1 MESKG
6 GATPSADGNV
16 SRSSRESRWFT
27 TGSWIFLLRSPWSM
41 WCSRGSRSS
50 REFPPTFQS
59 GLLSVAGPRELSEK
73 SSRESRLSRASSLMQ
88 ASPEFRGLELHPI
101 SDDKRS
107 SKASSVSP
115 VGLVSVKKS
124 RESSV
129 CSGERKA
136 GGRTALTLCPG
147 PNVSWW
153 RTWGKKEHTS
163 IKIITT
169 VVCGSV
175 NKMLNKAAEI
185 WGLEVPSSCR

>member
-6 GATPSADGNV
+6 AATPSTDGNV

-27 TGSWIFLLRSPWSM
+27 TGSRIFLLRSPWSPSM

-59 GLLSVAGPRELSEK
+59 GLLSVACLWELSEK

-88 ASPEFRGLELHPI
+88 ASPEFWGLALHPI

-129 CSGERKA
+129 CSGEMKA
-136 GGRTALTLCPG
+136 GGRTALTRCPG
-147 PNVSWW
+147 SNVCWW
-153 RTWGKKEHTS
+153 RTWRKKKKIRNKP
-163 IKIITT
+163 IKMWGMVLDGGRRRDTT
-169 VVCGSV
+169 HPFSV
-175 NKMLNKAAEI
+175 L
-185 WGLEVPSSCR
+185 